1 MQVEDMVI
9 LGWAALPLVAY
20 TGGSLALSRTV
31 RRGRRRA
38 PDARQ
43 RLAQLRR
50 LRDDGRVVSRGRM
63 ADAVILAEDA
73 GSTTS
78 LRVRQP

>member
-1 MQVEDMVI
+1 MQVEDMML
-9 LGWAALPLVAY
+9 LGWAALPLIAF

-31 RRGRRRA
+31 RRRERRA
-38 PDARQ
+38 PDAQQ

-50 LRDDGRVVSRGRM
+50 LRDDGRVVPRGRM
-63 ADAVILAEDA
+63 ADAVMLAEDA

-78 LRVRQP
+78 LRVR

>member
-1 MQVEDMVI
+1 MHVEDMMF
-9 LGWAALPLVAY
+9 LGWAALPLIAY
-20 TGGSLALSRTV
+20 IGGSLALSRTV
-31 RRGRRRA
+31 RRRGRRA

-50 LRDDGRVVSRGRM
+50 LRDDGHVVPRGRM

-73 GSTTS
+73 GSATS